1 MDSRTARIVAEGFHK
16 MGDKVHAEV
25 EDGDYEKEPGEAR
38 LAALWDQAEAWEIV
52 ADRLEREEAKA
63 KEAVSEAIRLGKEL
77 LPCPWCGNPPMTEQ
91 GNDGEGYTDE
101 TFVSCET
108 AGCIGKSMDSYVTPA
123 QWNTRVVPVLVTPEK
138 EEE

>member
-1 MDSRTARIVAEGFHK
+1 MDSRTARIVAEEFDR
-16 MGDKVHAEV
+16 MGDKVEAEV
-25 EDGDYEKEPGEAR
+25 ERGDYEQAEGR
-38 LAALWDQAEAWEIV
+38 IRYAALWDQGEVWTSIAV
-52 ADRLEREEAKA
+52 RLEREEAKA

-123 QWNTRVVPVLVTPEK
+123 QWNTRVVPVLVTPVK
-138 EEE
+138 EGE